1 MRRSLFS
8 SLLSLIIMAVICF
21 FFLYLFIPT
30 AAERY
35 FGVSRRGSADQQIS
49 AEADSLSEMTK
60 GMSEDQISDMLEN
73 INTEDLTKLGVFA
86 KDTAERLGKMLSN
99 PEFRR
104 EAAKAI
110 KKGGD
115 DLGELLKE
123 SVH

>member
-49 AEADSLSEMTK
+49 AEADSLSDMTK

>member
-21 FFLYLFIPT
+21 FFLYLFVPT

-35 FGVSRRGSADQQIS
+35 FGVSRRGTADQQIS
-49 AEADSLSEMTK
+49 AEADSLSDMTK

-73 INTEDLTKLGVFA
+73 ISTEDLTKLGVFA

-115 DLGELLKE
+115 DLGDLLKE

>member
-21 FFLYLFIPT
+21 FFLYLFVPT

-35 FGVSRRGSADQQIS
+35 FGVSRRGTADQQIS
-49 AEADSLSEMTK
+49 AEADSLSDMTK

-73 INTEDLTKLGVFA
+73 IDTEDLTKLGVFA

-115 DLGELLKE
+115 DLGDLLKE

>member
-1 MRRSLFS
+1 
-8 SLLSLIIMAVICF
+8 MAVICF